1 MTGHTIA
8 DGLLCGGLTLL
19 SGIHC
24 IGVLVLAMSTLGYVV
39 YGANWVVLWYLSEA
53 GHWVC

>member
-53 GHWVC
+53 GH